1 MPPDK
6 KPATV
11 EEYLRNLSPERLEIM
26 QALRKVIND
35 NLRGGLAEGLQYNG
49 IGYFIPHSLYP
60 AGYHCDPKQPLPY
73 GGIASG
79 KQYVSIGFMCSY
91 MKPELDR
98 WFRKAWTATGRKLDM
113 GACCIRVKKMD
124 DIAFDVIAEL
134 VRKVPGDEYIKIYE
148 SMRAQSGGGRST
160 TVKKSSGGGG
170 AGRGTSKEPAA
181 KPKASASAKAKGG
194 TKKVV
199 KKKAKSR

>member
-1 MPPDK
+1 MPTTT

-11 EEYLRNLSPERLEIM
+11 EEYLKPLSPERLEIM
-26 QALRKVIND
+26 QALRKVINA
-35 NLRGGLAEGLQYNG
+35 NIRGGLVEGLQYNG
-49 IGYFIPHSLYP
+49 IGYYIPHSLYP

-91 MKPELDR
+91 MKPELDQ

-113 GACCIRVKKMD
+113 GAACIRVKKMD

-148 SMRAQSGGGRST
+148 SIRAQSTTGRAAA
-160 TVKKSSGGGG
+160 KK
-170 AGRGTSKEPAA
+170 AAAAKPTKPAKTAKPAA

-194 TKKVV
+194 TKKIV
-199 KKKAKSR
+199 KKKAKAR

>member
-1 MPPDK
+1 MSTAAAK
-6 KPATV
+6 SKPATV
-11 EEYLRNLSPERLEIM
+11 DEYLKALSPERLEIM
-26 QALRKVIND
+26 QALRKVINE

-91 MKPELDR
+91 MKPELGE

-113 GACCIRVKKMD
+113 GAACIRVKKMD

-148 SMRAQSGGGRST
+148 SIRAQSASGRAAAKKAAANGST
-160 TVKKSSGGGG
+160 SNK
-170 AGRGTSKEPAA
+170 PAA

-199 KKKAKSR
+199 KKKAKAR